1 MQRLTGLDAAFL
13 ALETPSTHMHVMAT
27 MVLDPSDVP
36 GGFTV
41 ESMRKLIAERLPRLE
56 PFRRRVVEVPF
67 GVHHPVWIEDPD
79 FDLDYHVR
87 RAALPAP
94 GGLDELAELTAE
106 IAGRPL
112 DRRRPLW
119 ELWVVEGLEHGH
131 VGVIAKMHHAAID
144 GVLGVDLMTEI
155 FDLERHPEPKPPPEH
170 EPAPERVPSDA
181 ELLVGAVTSIA
192 RQPLRA
198 YRAVRNLTGS
208 AVRVVQ
214 RLRSEPVSAGVPL
227 TAPPSALNGILTP
240 HRRVAF
246 VSVPLADV
254 KEVKQAFGVTVN
266 DVVLAVCAGALRRYL
281 DMRGQVP
288 DKALL
293 AAIPASV
300 RTPDERGVMGNRVS
314 AMFATLATQ
323 LDDPVDRL
331 FAAREVMSGAKQVHE
346 DIGGNTLHEWAEVA
360 APVLFSRGIRLY
372 ERLLEGRH
380 RPIINLIVSNVPGPT
395 FPLYCAGA
403 RLDANYPV
411 SVITDGMGLNM
422 TVMSYCGHLDFGLV
436 ADRDQMPDLWKMI
449 EWLSDSLEELRPKKR
464 NRRGSRAKSPNGRR
478 ASRSSAKR

>member
-41 ESMRKLIAERLPRLE
+41 ETMRKLIAERLPRLE

-67 GVHHPVWIEDPD
+67 GVHHPVWVEDPD

-94 GGLDELAELTAE
+94 GGLDEIAELTAE

-119 ELWVVEGLEHGH
+119 ELWVVEGLERGY

-144 GVLGVDLMTEI
+144 GVMGVDLMTEI
-155 FDLERHPEPKPPPEH
+155 FDLERHPEPKLPPEH
-170 EPAPERVPSDA
+170 ESAPERVPSDA

-192 RQPLRA
+192 RQPLLA
-198 YRAVRNLTGS
+198 YRAVRNLTRS

-246 VSVPLADV
+246 TSVPLADV

-281 DMRGQVP
+281 EMRGQLP

-300 RTPDERGVMGNRVS
+300 RTQDERGVMGNRVS

-323 LDDPVDRL
+323 LDDPIDRL
-331 FAAREVMSGAKQVHE
+331 FAARDVMSGAKQVHE

-360 APVLFSRGIRLY
+360 APMLFSRGMRLY

-380 RPIINLIVSNVPGPT
+380 PPIINLIVSNVPGPT

-403 RLDANYPV
+403 RLV
-411 SVITDGMGLNM
+411 SLFPLGPLLAGTGLNI
-422 TVMSYCGHLDFGLV
+422 TVLSYLDSVGFGLIGCREIV
-436 ADRDQMPDLWKMI
+436 PNIDAIAAAAPDALA
-449 EWLSDSLEELRPKKR
+449 ELLKAAH
-464 NRRGSRAKSPNGRR
+464 NQ
-478 ASRSSAKR
+478 

>member
-13 ALETPSTHMHVMAT
+13 ALETPSTHMHVLAT
-27 MVLDPSDVP
+27 MVLDPSDVE

-41 ESMRKLIAERLPRLE
+41 GTMRELIAERLPRLE

-67 GVHHPVWIEDPD
+67 GIDRPIWVEDPD

-106 IAGRPL
+106 IAGRQL

-131 VGVIAKMHHAAID
+131 VAVIAKMHHAAID

-155 FDLERHPEPKPPPEH
+155 FDLEPHPAPKPPPGH
-170 EPAPERVPSDA
+170 EPAPDHVPSDV
-181 ELLVGAVTSIA
+181 ELLVGAMASLA
-192 RQPLRA
+192 RQPVHVFRA
-198 YRAVRNLTGS
+198 ARNLTRS

-214 RLRSEPVSAGVPL
+214 RIRSGPVAAGVPL
-227 TAPPSALNGILTP
+227 TAPSTPLNGVLTP

-246 VSVPLADV
+246 TSVPLADV

-281 DMRGQVP
+281 DRRGRVP

-300 RTPDERGVMGNRVS
+300 RTQDEQGVMGNRVS

-331 FAAREVMSGAKQVHE
+331 FAAREVMSGAKLVHE
-346 DIGGNTLHEWAEVA
+346 DIGGNTLHEWAETA
-360 APVLFSRGIRLY
+360 APVLFSRGMRLY
-372 ERLLEGRH
+372 ETLLEGRH
-380 RPIINLIVSNVPGPT
+380 PPIINLIVSNVPGPS

-403 RLDANYPV
+403 RLV
-411 SVITDGMGLNM
+411 SLFPLGPLLAGTGLNI
-422 TVMSYCGHLDFGLV
+422 TVLSYLDSVGFGLIGCREIV
-436 ADRDQMPDLWKMI
+436 PDIEAIAAAVPDALADLLKAAHDR
-449 EWLSDSLEELRPKKR
+449 
-464 NRRGSRAKSPNGRR
+464 
-478 ASRSSAKR
+478 

>member
-27 MVLDPSDVP
+27 MVLDPSDTP

-41 ESMRKLIAERLPRLE
+41 DTMRRLIADRLPRLE
-56 PFRRRVVEVPF
+56 PFRRRVVDIPF

-94 GGLDELAELTAE
+94 GGMNELAELTAE
-106 IAGRPL
+106 IAGRQL

-131 VGVIAKMHHAAID
+131 VAIIAKMHHAAID

-155 FDLERHPEPKPPPEH
+155 FDLEPNPQPKPREELPK
-170 EPAPERVPSDA
+170 PERLPSDA
-181 ELLVGAVTSIA
+181 ELLVGAMTSIA
-192 RQPLRA
+192 RQPLRMV
-198 YRAVRNLTGS
+198 RAARNLARS
-208 AVRVVQ
+208 ATRVVQ
-214 RLRSEPVSAGVPL
+214 RLREQPVNAGVPL
-227 TAPPSALNGILTP
+227 TAPPTPLNGVLTP
-240 HRRVAF
+240 HRRVTFA
-246 VSVPLADV
+246 SVPLADIKDV
-254 KEVKQAFGVTVN
+254 KSAFGVTVN
-266 DVVLAVCAGALRRYL
+266 DVVLAVCAGALRRFL
-281 DMRGQVP
+281 DARGNVP
-288 DKALL
+288 DKPLL

-300 RTPDERGVMGNRVS
+300 RGRDERGVMGNRVS

-331 FAAREVMSGAKQVHE
+331 FAARDVMSGAKQVHE

-360 APVLFSRGIRLY
+360 APVMFSRGMRLY
-372 ERLLEGRH
+372 ERLVQGRH
-380 RPIINLIVSNVPGPT
+380 PPIVNLIVSNVPGPS

-403 RLDANYPV
+403 RLVSLFPLGPV
-411 SVITDGMGLNM
+411 LAGTGLNI
-422 TVMSYCGHLDFGLV
+422 TVLSYLDDVGFGLIGCREIV
-436 ADRDQMPDLWKMI
+436 PNIDDIAAAVPDALAELVKAAHDQ
-449 EWLSDSLEELRPKKR
+449 
-464 NRRGSRAKSPNGRR
+464 
-478 ASRSSAKR
+478 

>member
-27 MVLDPSDVP
+27 LVLDPSDIE

-41 ESMRKLIAERLPRLE
+41 ESMRKLIADRLPRLE

-67 GVHHPVWIEDPD
+67 GVDRPVWVEDPD

-106 IAGRPL
+106 IAGRQL

-131 VGVIAKMHHAAID
+131 VAVIAKMHHAAID

-155 FDLERHPEPKPPPEH
+155 FDLEPRPAPTLPPDL
-170 EPAPERVPSDA
+170 EPAREQLPSDFG
-181 ELLVGAVTSIA
+181 LLLGAVASIA
-192 RQPLRA
+192 RQPLRVF
-198 YRAVRNLTGS
+198 RAARNLTRS
-208 AVRVVQ
+208 AMRVAQ

-227 TAPPSALNGILTP
+227 TAPSTPLNGVLTP

-246 VSVPLADV
+246 TSVPLAEV

-281 DMRGQVP
+281 DRRGKVP

-300 RTPDERGVMGNRVS
+300 RTQDEQGVMGNRVS

-323 LDDPVDRL
+323 LDDPIDRL
-331 FAAREVMSGAKQVHE
+331 FAARDVMSGAKLVHE
-346 DIGGNTLHEWAEVA
+346 DIGGNTLYEWAETA
-360 APVLFSRGIRLY
+360 APVLFSRGMRLY

-380 RPIINLIVSNVPGPT
+380 PPIINLIVSNVPGPT

-403 RLDANYPV
+403 RLV
-411 SVITDGMGLNM
+411 SLFPLGPLLAGTGLNI
-422 TVMSYCGHLDFGLV
+422 TVLSYLDSVGFGLIGCREIV
-436 ADRDQMPDLWKMI
+436 PDIDVIAAAVPDALA
-449 EWLSDSLEELRPKKR
+449 ELVKAAH
-464 NRRGSRAKSPNGRR
+464 SR
-478 ASRSSAKR
+478 